1 MKYAYIEIT
10 ENCNLACPFCPSP
23 SLKSRGEMPLELF
36 ERILSRLK
44 GNVREIFLHVLGE
57 PLLHSR
63 FSEILELSG
72 RDFRVNLTTNGTLID
87 KFAER
92 LLRAEAIRQVN
103 FSTHAY
109 AYLPKDR
116 ARKHLD
122 STIRFAREAAQKR
135 PDIYINFRLWNDS
148 ADNLS
153 DNWNSA
159 VIETLEERFDKK
171 IPFSEFS
178 ARHKSIPIENKI
190 YLHRDS
196 RFAWPDGNGERSA
209 EGTCHG
215 IVDQCA
221 VLFDG
226 TVVPCCLDF
235 KGNVALGN
243 FPENTFDEIFNGK
256 KARAIA
262 NGFAAH
268 KRVHPFC
275 QGCAFAKRFK

>member
-1 MKYAYIEIT
+1 
-10 ENCNLACPFCPSP
+10 
-23 SLKSRGEMPLELF
+23 MPLALF
-36 ERILSRLK
+36 ERVLSRLR

-63 FSEILELSG
+63 FPEILELSG
-72 RDFRVNLTTNGTLID
+72 RDGFRVNLTTNGTLVE
-87 KFAER
+87 KFEEH
-92 LLRAEAIRQVN
+92 LLRAESIRQVN

-109 AYLPKDR
+109 AYLPQES
-116 ARKHLD
+116 ARRYLD
-122 STIRFAREAAQKR
+122 STIRFAKKATTRR
-135 PDIYINFRLWNDS
+135 PDLYINFRLWNDS
-148 ADNLS
+148 ADTLS
-153 DNWNSA
+153 DNWNLA
-159 VIETLEERFDKK
+159 VIETLEKSFGAK
-171 IPFSEFS
+171 ISFSKFS
-178 ARHKSIPIENKI
+178 ARHKSFPIGDRI

-196 RFAWPDGNGERSA
+196 RFAWPDGSGERSA

-215 IVDQCA
+215 IIDQCA

-235 KGNVALGN
+235 KGNVALGK
-243 FPENTFDEIFNGK
+243 FPENSFDEIFKGT
-256 KARAIA
+256 KALSIA